1 MKGMRPIIAVIVFVA
16 TLAVA
21 LCGVNYWGYKLRR
34 QAINTWLDKAN
45 YETQRI
51 TDISMSWLS
60 LFSLQLRG
68 MATLVYGSGKVTQSE
83 FMNALEMIEGIEVEA
98 VIPLTTVAYAER
110 RVTQGGST
118 PTTQGGGGFA
128 VTLSS
133 DTRGL
138 LSVNENPAAY
148 PAIQAAINRAMAN
161 PEKVVLG
168 PLFQGTGGQL
178 LGALAITAQN
188 RGNPGVL
195 LSVINFSEFMD
206 DLKTLYV
213 PKGLKLRVS
222 ERSDEAGEE
231 SGRNV
236 FGAAI
241 APSTALAT
249 IRIPIE
255 SGQARLDYYWDI
267 FPGYQGGPATIT
279 GTAVQIGG
287 SLLVLAVFAT
297 IASLLLQNV
306 RVNRLVVKR
315 TTELVEAKENAE
327 TANRAK
333 SVFLANMS
341 HELRTPLNAVLGF
354 SQLMKNSPNLTGGQ
368 REDLNIIT
376 RSGEHLLNLINNVL
390 DISKI
395 ESGRLVLEE
404 SRLDLHNLVQEM
416 KSMMHERA
424 TGKGLLFTME
434 KSTDLPRY
442 VAVDAGKL
450 RQVLINLIGN
460 AVKYT
465 RGGGV
470 VFRAMVADKPGS
482 ERVRVRF
489 EVEDSGPGIREED
502 RERIFSPFVQLEDR
516 PVTEAGTGLGLAI
529 SKQYVDLMGGRIGV
543 VGEPGK
549 GSIFHFEI
557 PVTVLPSGAIPAAP
571 LDRRVLRLVEG
582 QPRYRLL
589 IVEDQAENR
598 LLLRRL
604 LEPLGFEQR
613 EASNGEVAVALF
625 QEWCPHLIF
634 MDIRMPVMDGLEATR
649 RIRAADRGP
658 ETKIVAITAHALEK
672 ERREIL
678 AAGCDDLIRKPYHEA
693 EIFDALTKH
702 LGVRFVYEEGTPLA
716 AVAAPPNALDVAE
729 LPDELLNKLKHALT
743 LIDSDAINR
752 AIEEIRAHNPSLA
765 DALAAVAG
773 DLQYGQ
779 ILRLIRAA
787 QAGTGIR
794 EET

>member
-1 MKGMRPIIAVIVFVA
+1 MAIIVFVA
-16 TLAVA
+16 ALAVA
-21 LCGVNYWGYKLRR
+21 LSGVNYWGYKLRR
-34 QAINTWLDKAN
+34 QAKNTWLDKAS

-68 MATLVYGSGKVTQSE
+68 MAGLVYGSEKVTQSE
-83 FMNALEMIEGIEVEA
+83 FMNALEMIEGIEVES

-110 RVTQGGST
+110 RAIQGGSIRT
-118 PTTQGGGGFA
+118 AQGSGGFA

-138 LSVNENPAAY
+138 LSINENPGTY
-148 PAIQAAINRAMAN
+148 PTIRAAINRAIAN

-168 PLFQGTGGQL
+168 PLFQGTRGQL
-178 LGALAITAQN
+178 LGILAVTAQN

-195 LSVINFSEFMD
+195 LSVVNFSEFMD
-206 DLKTLYV
+206 DLKTLYI
-213 PKGLKLRVS
+213 PKGLNLRVF
-222 ERSDEAGEE
+222 ERSDEAGEGR
-231 SGRNV
+231 GRNV
-236 FGAAI
+236 FGAAN
-241 APSTALAT
+241 APSAALAT

-255 SGQARLDYYWDI
+255 SGKARWDYYWDI
-267 FPGYQGGPATIT
+267 LPDYQGGPATIT

-315 TTELVEAKENAE
+315 TTELVEAKEKAE

-354 SQLMKNSPNLTGGQ
+354 SQLMKNSPNLTAGQ
-368 REDLNIIT
+368 REDLKIIT
-376 RSGEHLLNLINNVL
+376 HSGEHLLDLINNVL

-395 ESGRLVLEE
+395 ESGRVVLEE
-404 SRLDLHNLVQEM
+404 SHLDLHNLVQEM
-416 KSMMHERA
+416 KSMMHEWA
-424 TGKGLLFTME
+424 AGKGLSFFVE
-434 KSTDLPRY
+434 QYPDLPRH

-465 RGGGV
+465 RSGGV
-470 VFRAMVADKPGS
+470 VFRAMVADKPDP

-489 EVEDSGPGIREED
+489 EVADTGPGIREED

-516 PVTEAGTGLGLAI
+516 PATEAGTGLGLAI
-529 SKQYVDLMGGRIGV
+529 SRQYVDLMGGRIGV
-543 VGEPGK
+543 AGEPAK
-549 GSIFHFEI
+549 GSVFYFEI
-557 PVTVLPSGAIPAAP
+557 PVTPLPAGTIPDAP
-571 LDRRVLRLVEG
+571 RRGVVKRLAEG
-582 QPRYRLL
+582 ESRRRLL
-589 IVEDQAENR
+589 IAEDHPKNR
-598 LLLRRL
+598 LLLCRL
-604 LEPLGFEQR
+604 LEPLGFDIR
-613 EASNGEVAVALF
+613 EAVNGQEAVAIYE
-625 QEWCPHLIF
+625 EWRPHLVW

-649 RIRAADRGP
+649 RIKASDTGP
-658 ETKIVAITAHALEK
+658 ETKIIAVTAHALEE

-678 AAGCDDLIRKPYHEA
+678 AAGCDDFIRKPYQYA
-693 EIFDALTKH
+693 EILDVLTKN
-702 LGVRFVYEEGTPLA
+702 LGVRFVCEEEATPP
-716 AVAAPPNALDVAE
+716 AVASPLNASEVAE
-729 LPDELLNKLKHALT
+729 LPDELLNKLEHALT
-743 LIDSDAINR
+743 LIDTDAISR
-752 AIEEIRAHNPSLA
+752 AIEEICACNPSLA
-765 DALAAVAG
+765 EALAATAG
-773 DLQYGQ
+773 ELQYGR

-787 QAGTGIR
+787 RA
-794 EET
+794 ENMPENEK